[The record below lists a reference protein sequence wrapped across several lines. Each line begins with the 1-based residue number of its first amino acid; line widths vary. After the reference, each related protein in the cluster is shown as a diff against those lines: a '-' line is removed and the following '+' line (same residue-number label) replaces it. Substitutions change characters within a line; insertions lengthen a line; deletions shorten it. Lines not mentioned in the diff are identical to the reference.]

1 MNLGAF
7 ENGIRNGFD
16 GGEILVDWCVI
27 ATVIDNDGSQKIAT
41 ASNDSL
47 VSSQLGMLR
56 TAVIEVEEQL
66 RKRFREDD

>member
-16 GGEILVDWCVI
+16 GGEILVI